1 MEVLRY
7 VRNRSDRL
15 TNGHSGRVA
24 LCVVLT
30 WWAPAACEAPDP
42 ELIPDERLRTELGLT
57 ETDRV
62 HTIGLST
69 GVGERA
75 DPDSVLVAP
84 GEFVQFVSGDWLV
97 HEMAFDLDS
106 LSADRRDFLVR
117 TRQAE
122 SPPLLE
128 RDSRFVLSFVE
139 APPGR
144 YPYSLAGNRE
154 PGRGLIV
161 VVAPEPR

>member
-1 MEVLRY
+1 
-7 VRNRSDRL
+7 
-15 TNGHSGRVA
+15 
-24 LCVVLT
+24 
-30 WWAPAACEAPDP
+30 
-42 ELIPDERLRTELGLT
+42 
-57 ETDRV
+57 
-62 HTIGLST
+62 
-69 GVGERA
+69 
-75 DPDSVLVAP
+75 LVAP

-97 HEMAFDLDS
+97 HELAFDLDS